1 MVKDEQ
7 KAVLIALVTGT
18 IAGALSKFSGPSIGL
33 LLGVVVAF
41 ALNRAQ
47 KLVFKEKAAG
57 WPQGNL
63 IIPYILTWIVTWIIL
78 FNV

>member
-7 KAVLIALVTGT
+7 KAVLTALAIGM
-18 IAGALSKFSGPSIGL
+18 IAGALSKFSGSYAGL
-33 LLGVVVAF
+33 LIGVAIAF

-47 KLVFKEKAAG
+47 KVIFKEKPAG

-63 IIPYILTWIVTWIIL
+63 IVPYILTWIVAWVIL

>member
-7 KAVLIALVTGT
+7 KAVLIALAIGI
-18 IAGALSKFSGPSIGL
+18 IAGALSKFSGSLAGL
-33 LLGVVVAF
+33 LIGVAIAF
-41 ALNRAQ
+41 VLNRAQ
-47 KLVFKEKAAG
+47 KAVFKEKPAG

-63 IIPYILTWIVTWIIL
+63 VIPYLLTWIVVWVIL